1 MITHDELEPLVLADG
16 TKINPVTG
24 KAVKEARQHS
34 GFVEV
39 PNGQDAQ
46 RLVIKTRKAVAE
58 LPLPPEKLTGVAI
71 VAFYT
76 LFGLPDGEISIACE
90 GKLTVPQIVRIRTL
104 AAYKEFME
112 AAKANIIETANEQVR
127 EIFQKNARGAANK
140 IVEIAAE
147 DEGVLGFKAA
157 QDVLDRAGHRPADVV
172 EHRHAMANSLNIII
186 TKRDASSDV
195 PVIDVTPTRVD
206 YDA

>member
-24 KAVKEARQHS
+24 KAVKEPKTSS

-39 PNGQDAQ
+39 PSGADAQ
-46 RLVIKTRKAVAE
+46 ALVIKTRKAVSE
-58 LPLPPEKLTGVAI
+58 LPLPPDKLNGVAL

-76 LFGLPDGEISIACE
+76 LFGLPDAEISVALE
-90 GKLTVPQIVRIRTL
+90 GRLTIPQIAKIRAL
-104 AAYKEFME
+104 AAYKEFMD

-140 IVEIAAE
+140 IVDIAAE
-147 DEGVLGFKAA
+147 DDGVLGFKAA

-186 TKRDASSDV
+186 TKREAVSDV
-195 PVIDVTPTRVD
+195 PMIDVTPTRVD